1 MTFIMIVYQP
11 KEHRSLVAEAEAHKR
26 IQKGREAILKDR
38 LTTVSEV
45 EGTTT
50 SSRFQN
56 DKRAMVWEEEIYTR
70 EMVK

>member
-26 IQKGREAILKDR
+26 VQKGREAILKDR

-45 EGTTT
+45 EGT
-50 SSRFQN
+50 SAGSR
-56 DKRAMVWEEEIYTR
+56 MTR
-70 EMVK
+70 EPWFGKRKYTPEKW